1 MLFQNVL
8 LLLRMLLEKKNLL
21 LEFLYVIRFLR
32 KKLFVSFAH
41 LQGRISQN
49 LHYYTEVISF

>member
-1 MLFQNVL
+1 MLL
-8 LLLRMLLEKKNLL
+8 LLLRILLEKSFFPLL

-32 KKLFVSFAH
+32 KKLFVSFTH